1 MARRSQSPKKR
12 QRVYDDQIS
21 EANFTEL
28 SSDIPILSRPPPSIS
43 STPRRSISPTR
54 DLLNDLRAGTPAIL
68 CELPF
73 AIDGFPEQVLELQ
86 KKLSD
91 RLKEGV
97 IPSSLKDRI
106 LKSSPLAPLIP
117 DHNYFTS
124 TMNTQ
129 ELDDL
134 WDAIQRVL
142 NKARDCDR
150 YQKDENA
157 WCSEVVSRLLEL
169 ASARSVLEVEN
180 VQSHQINQDYLPRT
194 ANEARFPKKADYA
207 FSFSRSEPPIFKL
220 YTKLQR
226 SGYGNSLSHTTDAN
240 TKRLALFS
248 GIEVKPENG
257 GKMDALVQLATWFAA
272 EFEHLRKLGEM
283 SRSEY
288 LCDSLRPVVGWTI
301 IGHDWHTY
309 IAYRSLNENS
319 HETQFVVGPWRDLV
333 ADTRDIVGIFR
344 VFWLLK
350 MAIEYATE
358 TFWPWLRK
366 DILEPLAKEAV

>member
-1 MARRSQSPKKR
+1 
-12 QRVYDDQIS
+12 
-21 EANFTEL
+21 
-28 SSDIPILSRPPPSIS
+28 
-43 STPRRSISPTR
+43 
-54 DLLNDLRAGTPAIL
+54 
-68 CELPF
+68 
-73 AIDGFPEQVLELQ
+73 
-86 KKLSD
+86 
-91 RLKEGV
+91 
-97 IPSSLKDRI
+97 
-106 LKSSPLAPLIP
+106 
-117 DHNYFTS
+117 
-124 TMNTQ
+124 MNTQ

-319 HETQFVVGPWRDLV
+319 HETQFVIGPWRDLV